1 MEPINLRFGG
11 GPGLT
16 MVHPI
21 IMIAV
26 LLAGLVMCFGSR
38 NRALAAFLAGAI
50 LIPMDQ
56 ILLIGPLHFPMLR
69 VLIVFGAFR
78 VMRAKLS
85 GEKLLGGGWNRIDLA
100 MIVLTIFTA
109 LDGVLLYRESS
120 AVIFQLG
127 NLYSAIG
134 AYFLLRFLIRDEADV
149 LRAVRTLV
157 WISLFVAVI
166 MSYEQATGKNPY
178 YAYLGGARADM
189 YGSSL
194 ERDGKFRAT
203 GCFGH
208 PILAGT
214 FGAISLP
221 LFIGLWWRDKKSRV
235 LAAAGVAATTII
247 VLAAN
252 SSTAL
257 LGFGG
262 GLLALSFWPMRE
274 WMRPVRWVTG
284 ITLVSLHIV
293 MKAPV
298 WHLISRIDV
307 TGSSS
312 SYHRYQLINQCILH
326 FSDWW
331 LIGTKSYAEWG
342 WDMWDLSDQYVGT
355 ADTGGLIPLLAF
367 VTIIVVGFKYIGRA
381 RRTAPQRPQELFAWA
396 IGAALF
402 ANVVSFFGIG
412 YFDQTIV
419 AWYALLVIIPVVVP
433 SVRKSRPDNSKK
445 ILPDEGL
452 LLGLDPDQEYLEVAP
467 LSEAQLLLEGLK
479 GCGVSAGS
487 AL

>member
-1 MEPINLRFGG
+1 
-11 GPGLT
+11 

-21 IMIAV
+21 ILIAV
-26 LLAGLVMCFGSR
+26 LIAGVLVCFGSR
-38 NRALAAFLAGAI
+38 NKALAAFLAGAM

-69 VLIVFGAFR
+69 VLIVFGAIQ
-78 VMRAKLS
+78 MLRAKFS
-85 GEKLLGGGWNRIDLA
+85 GADLLGGGWNKIDLA
-100 MIVLTIFTA
+100 MVVLTIFTA
-109 LDGVLLYRESS
+109 LDGILLYRESA

-127 NLYSAIG
+127 NLYSAFG

-149 LRAVRTLV
+149 LRAVRTFA
-157 WISLFVAVI
+157 WITMVVAAI

-178 YAYLGGARADM
+178 YAYLGGAHASWFASSMERGGKLRAI
-189 YGSSL
+189 
-194 ERDGKFRAT
+194 

-221 LFIGLWWRDKKSRV
+221 LFAGLWWRDRKSRI
-235 LAAAGVAATTII
+235 LAAMAIAGGTII
-247 VLAAN
+247 ALAAN

-257 LGFGG
+257 LGYAG
-262 GLLALSFWPMRE
+262 GLIALAFWPMRK
-274 WMRPVRWVTG
+274 WMRPVRWIIV

-312 SYHRYQLINQCILH
+312 SYQRYQLINQCVLH

-331 LIGTKSYAEWG
+331 LIGTKSYADWG
-342 WDMWDLSDQYVGT
+342 WGMWDLSNQYVGT

-367 VTIIVVGFKYIGRA
+367 LAVIVFGFKYIGRA
-381 RRTAPQRPQELFAWA
+381 RRMAPQRQQELFAWA

-402 ANVVSFFGIG
+402 TNVVAFFGIG

-419 AWYALLVIIPVVVP
+419 AWYALLAIIPVTAYSFREEKRERAGRESHDEQV
-433 SVRKSRPDNSKK
+433 SVSLVDDDRDSVEAPPVASRERCLGGINGAS
-445 ILPDEGL
+445 ILQGN
-452 LLGLDPDQEYLEVAP
+452 A
-467 LSEAQLLLEGLK
+467 
-479 GCGVSAGS
+479 
-487 AL
+487 

>member
-1 MEPINLRFGG
+1 
-11 GPGLT
+11 

-21 IMIAV
+21 ILIAV
-26 LLAGLVMCFGSR
+26 VIAGLLICFGSR
-38 NRALAAFLAGAI
+38 NKALAAFLSGAI
-50 LIPMDQ
+50 LIPVDQ

-69 VLIVFGAFR
+69 VLIIFGIVR
-78 VMRAKLS
+78 LVRAKAS
-85 GEKLLGGGWNRIDLA
+85 GSKVLGAGWNKIDLA
-100 MIVLTIFTA
+100 MIVLTIVTA
-109 LDGVLLYRESS
+109 LDGILLYRESS

-127 NLYSAIG
+127 NLYSAFG
-134 AYFLLRFLIRDEADV
+134 AYFVLRFLIRDEADV
-149 LRAVRTLV
+149 IRAVRIFA
-157 WISLFVAVI
+157 WIALFVAAV

-178 YAYLGGARADM
+178 YAYLGGAHAEL

-221 LFIGLWWRDKKSRV
+221 LFVGLWWRDKEKKSRA
-235 LAAAGVAATTII
+235 LAAVGIAAATTIA
-247 VLAAN
+247 LAAS

-257 LGFGG
+257 LGYVG
-262 GLLALSFWPMRE
+262 GLVALSFWPMRR
-274 WMRPVRWVTG
+274 WMRPVRWVIG
-284 ITLVSLHIV
+284 ITLLSLHLV

-331 LIGTKSYAEWG
+331 LIGTKYYADWG
-342 WDMWDLSDQYVGT
+342 WDMWDLSNQYVGT

-367 VTIIVVGFKYIGRA
+367 VAIIVFGFKYIGRA
-381 RRTAPQRPQELFAWA
+381 RRIAPQKPQELFAWA
-396 IGAALF
+396 LGAALF
-402 ANVVSFFGIG
+402 ANVVAFFGIG

-419 AWYALLVIIPVVVP
+419 AWYALLAMIPVVAR
-433 SVRKSRPDNSKK
+433 SVRQTKRGKPDVQPDNV
-445 ILPDEGL
+445 LPVSFDGDE
-452 LLGLDPDQEYLEVAP
+452 EAVARTSLFDCLNVYGP
-467 LSEAQLLLEGLK
+467 A
-479 GCGVSAGS
+479 AGS

>member
-1 MEPINLRFGG
+1 
-11 GPGLT
+11 

-21 IMIAV
+21 ILFAV
-26 LLAGLVMCFGSR
+26 LLAGILICVQPR
-38 NRALAAFLAGAI
+38 NKALAAFLAGAM

-56 ILLIGPLHFPMLR
+56 ILLIGSLHFPMLR

-78 VMRAKLS
+78 MLRARLS
-85 GEKLLGGGWNRIDLA
+85 GMKLLGGGWNRLDKA

-109 LDGVLLYRESS
+109 VDGILLYKESS
-120 AVIFQLG
+120 AVVFQLG
-127 NLYSAIG
+127 NLYSAFG
-134 AYFLLRFLIRDEADV
+134 AYFLLRFLIRDETDV
-149 LRAVRTLV
+149 LRAIRSFA
-157 WISLFVAVI
+157 WIAMIVAAM
-166 MSYEQATGKNPY
+166 MSYEQVTGKNPY
-178 YAYLGGARADM
+178 YAYLGGANAAE

-194 ERDGKFRAT
+194 ERDGKFRAV

-221 LFIGLWWRDKKSRV
+221 LFAGLWWRDRKSRT
-235 LAAAGVAATTII
+235 LAAFGISAATII
-247 VLAAN
+247 ALAAN

-257 LGFGG
+257 LGYVGG
-262 GLLALSFWPMRE
+262 VLALSFWAMRKR
-274 WMRPVRWVTG
+274 MRPVRWIIV
-284 ITLVSLHIV
+284 ITLVSLHII

-331 LIGTKSYAEWG
+331 MIGTKYYADWG

-355 ADTGGLIPLLAF
+355 ADTVGLIPLLAF
-367 VTIIVVGFKYIGRA
+367 LAIIVFGFSYVGRA
-381 RRTAPQRPQELFAWA
+381 RRMAPDRGHELFAWA
-396 IGAALF
+396 IGSALF
-402 ANVVSFFGIG
+402 ANVVAFFGIG

-419 AWYALLVIIPVVVP
+419 AWYALLAIIPAMVG
-433 SVRKSRPDNSKK
+433 SVRNPKSDRADWKPQREIVDGDHEPLEETPAALQISWMKVEA
-445 ILPDEGL
+445 I
-452 LLGLDPDQEYLEVAP
+452 LLG
-467 LSEAQLLLEGLK
+467 S
-479 GCGVSAGS
+479 GS
-487 AL
+487 